1 MTRSDGRSA
10 AGRGVRDDAGRL
22 PTRRRRARRRWYHG
36 LAMLVIATAPTSA
49 DDRLPATSGQVWR
62 THSIA
67 PFTAVAGRGSQ
78 RHVVDWIL
86 QDTGYGVWH
95 GDTVASLS
103 ADDATVRCFHQPA
116 VQDRVADVVARFV
129 AGASLP
135 HRFAVRVVGV
145 RDPGWRVA
153 ARGQLQP
160 IPAATPGV
168 QAWLASREDAA
179 MLLATLRQRRDFS
192 ELPTGA
198 VLAANGVPAVVSG
211 GRSLP
216 YLRDV
221 AARPDIW
228 PGWQPLP
235 AACDEGFAID
245 VQPLLSADGG
255 AVDAVVRCRI
265 DQVERMAPL
274 PIGPSGVP
282 GQPLRLEVPQIA
294 AVRVG
299 ERLRWPATR
308 VLVVGLGL
316 VPWPV
321 PAQNGGSPFTLEAPR
336 TDVVVFIEPRLRSP
350 S

>member
-145 RDPGWRVA
+145 R
-153 ARGQLQP
+153 
-160 IPAATPGV
+160 
-168 QAWLASREDAA
+168 E
-179 MLLATLRQRRDFS
+179 
-192 ELPTGA
+192 
-198 VLAANGVPAVVSG
+198 
-211 GRSLP
+211 
-216 YLRDV
+216 
-221 AARPDIW
+221 
-228 PGWQPLP
+228 
-235 AACDEGFAID
+235 C
-245 VQPLLSADGG
+245 
-255 AVDAVVRCRI
+255 
-265 DQVERMAPL
+265 
-274 PIGPSGVP
+274 
-282 GQPLRLEVPQIA
+282 
-294 AVRVG
+294 
-299 ERLRWPATR
+299 
-308 VLVVGLGL
+308 
-316 VPWPV
+316 
-321 PAQNGGSPFTLEAPR
+321 
-336 TDVVVFIEPRLRSP
+336 
-350 S
+350 